1 VKTLAVVVLLLL
13 PLTACSD
20 TDKDAEPGEGGV
32 TAQPSPQTPG
42 EPTTTDGS
50 GAPAKAPTVVDT
62 IATGLRVPWGL
73 AFLPDGTAI
82 VTERDSG
89 RVLAIKDKQVTEI
102 GQVDEAAPAGE
113 AGLLGVAVSPDFASD
128 RLVYLYVT
136 TEEDNRIVRAP
147 YEGGELGD
155 LEVIL
160 DGIPNGFIH
169 DGGRLEFGPDGSLY
183 ASTGETGEPELAQDR
198 DSLGGKVLRVT
209 PDGEP
214 APGNPDPD
222 SPVFSWGHRNIQG
235 LAFDDGGR
243 LWASEFGAD
252 LFDEL
257 NLIEKGRNYG
267 WPLVEGNGGD
277 SAYVNPQVVWDTS
290 EASPSGL
297 AYENDTLWLASLRG
311 ERLWR
316 IDISGRKAAK
326 PADFFVGEYGRLRT
340 VAVAPDGNLWLTTSN
355 HDGRGN
361 PAGEDDR
368 ILVVRP

>member
-1 VKTLAVVVLLLL
+1 MKKLAVAVLLLL
-13 PLTACSD
+13 PLAACSD
-20 TDKDAEPGEGGV
+20 KDNDAEPGEGGV
-32 TAQPSPQTPG
+32 TAQPSTQTPD

-50 GAPAKAPTVVDT
+50 GAPAVVDT

-113 AGLLGVAVSPDFASD
+113 AGLLGVAVSPDFATD

-147 YEGGELGD
+147 YDGGELGD

-169 DGGRLEFGPDGSLY
+169 DGGRLEFGPDGFLY

-198 DSLGGKVLRVT
+198 DSLGGKVLRIT

-243 LWASEFGAD
+243 LWASEFGSD
-252 LFDEL
+252 FFDEL
-257 NLIEKGRNYG
+257 NLIEQGRNYG
-267 WPLVEGNGGD
+267 WPEVEGNGDG

-316 IDISGRKAAK
+316 IDIATGTARN
-326 PADFFVGEYGRLRT
+326 PADFFVGKYGRLRT

-355 HDGRGN
+355 HDGRGT
-361 PAGEDDR
+361 PAGDDDR

>member
-1 VKTLAVVVLLLL
+1 MRKLAAAVLLLL
-13 PLTACSD
+13 PLAACSED
-20 TDKDAEPGEGGV
+20 DADPDDGGV
-32 TAQPSPQTPG
+32 TARPSTQTPDDST
-42 EPTTTDGS
+42 PPSSTAS
-50 GAPAKAPTVVDT
+50 GATVPAVVDT

-73 AFLPDGTAI
+73 AFLPDGSAV

-89 RVLAIKDKQVTEI
+89 RVLAIKDKRVTEI

-113 AGLLGVAVSPDFASD
+113 AGLLGIAVSPDFATD
-128 RLVYLYVT
+128 QLLYLYVT
-136 TEEDNRIVRAP
+136 TEDDNRIVRVR
-147 YEGGELGD
+147 YDGRRLGE

-169 DGGRLEFGPDGSLY
+169 DGGRLEFGPDGHLY

-198 DSLGGKVLRVT
+198 DSLGGKVLRIT
-209 PDGEP
+209 PEGEP

-235 LAFDDGGR
+235 LAFDGGGR
-243 LWASEFGAD
+243 LWASEFGSD

-257 NLIEKGRNYG
+257 NLIKRGRNYG
-267 WPLVEGNGGD
+267 WPEVEGNGDD
-277 SAYVNPQVVWDTS
+277 SAYVNPQVVWETS

-316 IDISGRKAAK
+316 IDITGGKARK
-326 PADFFVGEYGRLRT
+326 PSDFFVGKYGRLRT

-361 PAGEDDR
+361 PASKDDR